1 MPGIHRGVWRIAT
14 IRSSAR
20 TGQVMIIVIHAA
32 PEGAAGARE
41 CGSDS
46 YGRDV
51 FEKEKERLVSM
62 LTKDCIPMPDRTLPD
77 LPMAE
82 DEKDIVAKD
91 NTTAAADKSAT
102 ASIPFKVSSIFFQ
115 EYNGLSHP
123 TPNDPV
129 QHVYGEKHIL
139 DILGKNTFQISPGAF
154 FQVTTV
160 GAEVLYDEV
169 ADRVREVSE
178 NPADTLLLDV
188 CCGTGTIGLHCMKEG
203 VAGRV
208 LGVDISEPA
217 IEDAKANAVRNGY
230 GDEGV
235 TRFVASRAELVL
247 AEELQKP
254 GVKGKPIVAVVDP
267 AREGLHADVI
277 RALRYSPQIRRLV
290 YVSCN
295 PTGSLTNDAAS
306 LCQLP
311 TKKYKGLPFK
321 PTLAQPVDMFPLT
334 SHCELVITFDRMTEE
349 EYAALIASA
358 PSTGSEKKKNDVAD
372 AKDADPETVP
382 KEKTETAVQGESKS
396 EVKIE
401 PNSGSAAV
409 NEAATLTD
417 EVMVKEGKDTD
428 VKMELA
434 EEIKSEDV

>member
-1 MPGIHRGVWRIAT
+1 
-14 IRSSAR
+14 
-20 TGQVMIIVIHAA
+20 MIIVVHAP

-51 FEKEKERLVSM
+51 FEKEKERLVTM
-62 LTKDCIPMPDRTLPD
+62 LTKGTIPMPDRNLPA
-77 LPMAE
+77 LP
-82 DEKDIVAKD
+82 K
-91 NTTAAADKSAT
+91 AAAEGEDKTDDNDAVDAAVKT
-102 ASIPFKVSSIFFQ
+102 EDKETVTFKVTSIFFQ

-139 DILGKNTFQISPGAF
+139 ERLGKNTFQVSPGAF

-169 ADRVREVSE
+169 AARVREVAQ

-254 GVKGKPIVAVVDP
+254 DVKGKPIVAVVDP

-277 RALRYSPQIRRLV
+277 RALRCNPEIQRLV

-349 EYAALIASA
+349 EYSALEASA
-358 PSTGSEKKKNDVAD
+358 PTGEKKKSTATDPKASEPANG
-372 AKDADPETVP
+372 AKEETKAEV
-382 KEKTETAVQGESKS
+382 KEESKS
-396 EVKIE
+396 EVKTE
-401 PNSGSAAV
+401 PDAV
-409 NEAATLTD
+409 VDLDEATAPTD
-417 EVMVKEGKDTD
+417 EIPANKE
-428 VKMELA
+428 
-434 EEIKSEDV
+434 EEKTEDV

>member
-1 MPGIHRGVWRIAT
+1 
-14 IRSSAR
+14 
-20 TGQVMIIVIHAA
+20 MIIVIHAA

-77 LPMAE
+77 LPKAA
-82 DEKDIVAKD
+82 DEEDIVAKD
-91 NTTAAADKSAT
+91 NTTLAADKTDKEKSAT

-277 RALRYSPQIRRLV
+277 RALRCSPQIRRLV

-349 EYAALIASA
+349 DYEALIASA
-358 PSTGSEKKKNDVAD
+358 PSTGSEKKKSDVAD
-372 AKDADPETVP
+372 AKDADQETEP
-382 KEKTETAVQGESKS
+382 KEEPENAVQGGSKS

-401 PNSGSAAV
+401 PKTGSAAI

-417 EVMVKEGKDTD
+417 EVTVKKEEKETD
-428 VKMELA
+428 VKMKLA
-434 EEIKSEDV
+434 EEMKTEDV

>member
-1 MPGIHRGVWRIAT
+1 
-14 IRSSAR
+14 
-20 TGQVMIIVIHAA
+20 MIIVIHAA

-77 LPMAE
+77 LPMAA
-82 DEKDIVAKD
+82 DEKDLVAKD

-115 EYNGLSHP
+115 EYNGLSLP

-160 GAEVLYDEV
+160 GAEVLYNEV

-372 AKDADPETVP
+372 AKDADQEIEPKEEPET
-382 KEKTETAVQGESKS
+382 AIQGESKS

-401 PNSGSAAV
+401 PKSGSAAV
-409 NEAATLTD
+409 NEAATLTE
-417 EVMVKEGKDTD
+417 EVTVKEGKETD

>member
-1 MPGIHRGVWRIAT
+1 
-14 IRSSAR
+14 
-20 TGQVMIIVIHAA
+20 MIIVVHAP

-62 LTKDCIPMPDRTLPD
+62 LTKGSIPMPDRNLPTLPKK
-77 LPMAE
+77 AAEGE
-82 DEKDIVAKD
+82 DEADDDDAVE
-91 NTTAAADKSAT
+91 AAVKTEDEET
-102 ASIPFKVSSIFFQ
+102 VTFKITSIFFQ

-139 DILGKNTFQISPGAF
+139 ERLGKNTFQVSPGAF

-169 ADRVREVSE
+169 AARVREVTE

-254 GVKGKPIVAVVDP
+254 DVKGKPIVAVVDP

-277 RALRYSPQIRRLV
+277 RALRCNPEIQRLV

-349 EYAALIASA
+349 EYSALEASA
-358 PSTGSEKKKNDVAD
+358 PTGEKRKSTGTATAPKASEPANE
-372 AKDADPETVP
+372 AKEETKAEM
-382 KEKTETAVQGESKS
+382 KEESKP
-396 EVKIE
+396 EVKTGPE
-401 PNSGSAAV
+401 SASATV
-409 NEAATLTD
+409 EEAAAPTD
-417 EVMVKEGKDTD
+417 EVPAKKEEEGQD
-428 VKMELA
+428 VKMEPV
-434 EEIKSEDV
+434 EEGKTEDV

>member
-1 MPGIHRGVWRIAT
+1 
-14 IRSSAR
+14 
-20 TGQVMIIVIHAA
+20 MIIVIHAA

-77 LPMAE
+77 LPMTA

-169 ADRVREVSE
+169 ADRVRDVSE

-349 EYAALIASA
+349 EYAALTASA

-372 AKDADPETVP
+372 AKDADQETVP

-401 PNSGSAAV
+401 PKSGSAAV

>member
-1 MPGIHRGVWRIAT
+1 
-14 IRSSAR
+14 
-20 TGQVMIIVIHAA
+20 MIIVIHAA

-51 FEKEKERLVSM
+51 FEKEKERLVSK

-77 LPMAE
+77 LPMAA
-82 DEKDIVAKD
+82 DEKDLVAKD

-115 EYNGLSHP
+115 EYNGLSLP

-160 GAEVLYDEV
+160 GAEVLYNEV

-372 AKDADPETVP
+372 AKDADQETEP
-382 KEKTETAVQGESKS
+382 KEEPETAVQGESKF

-401 PNSGSAAV
+401 PQSGSAAV
-409 NEAATLTD
+409 NEAATLTE
-417 EVMVKEGKDTD
+417 EVTVKEGKETD

>member
-1 MPGIHRGVWRIAT
+1 M
-14 IRSSAR
+14 
-20 TGQVMIIVIHAA
+20 
-32 PEGAAGARE
+32 
-41 CGSDS
+41 
-46 YGRDV
+46 
-51 FEKEKERLVSM
+51 
-62 LTKDCIPMPDRTLPD
+62 
-77 LPMAE
+77 
-82 DEKDIVAKD
+82 
-91 NTTAAADKSAT
+91 
-102 ASIPFKVSSIFFQ
+102 
-115 EYNGLSHP
+115 
-123 TPNDPV
+123 
-129 QHVYGEKHIL
+129 
-139 DILGKNTFQISPGAF
+139 
-154 FQVTTV
+154 
-160 GAEVLYDEV
+160 GAEILYDEV
-169 ADRVREVSE
+169 AARVREVTQ

-254 GVKGKPIVAVVDP
+254 NVKGKPIVAVVDP

-277 RALRYSPQIRRLV
+277 RALRCNPEIQRLV

-349 EYAALIASA
+349 EYAAMGVSA
-358 PSTGSEKKKNDVAD
+358 PSGGEKKTKSAATPPKVSEPENE
-372 AKDADPETVP
+372 AKAKEETKPEVP
-382 KEKTETAVQGESKS
+382 LPVKEEAKS
-396 EVKIE
+396 EVK
-401 PNSGSAAV
+401 
-409 NEAATLTD
+409 T
-417 EVMVKEGKDTD
+417 
-428 VKMELA
+428 
-434 EEIKSEDV
+434 EDV

>member
-1 MPGIHRGVWRIAT
+1 
-14 IRSSAR
+14 
-20 TGQVMIIVIHAA
+20 MIIVIHAA

-77 LPMAE
+77 LPMAA

-169 ADRVREVSE
+169 ADRVRDVSE

-358 PSTGSEKKKNDVAD
+358 PSTGSEKKKSDVAD
-372 AKDADPETVP
+372 AKDADQETEP
-382 KEKTETAVQGESKS
+382 KEKSETAVQGESKS

-401 PNSGSAAV
+401 PKSESAAI
-409 NEAATLTD
+409 NKAATLTD
-417 EVMVKEGKDTD
+417 EVMVKEGKETD

>member
-1 MPGIHRGVWRIAT
+1 
-14 IRSSAR
+14 
-20 TGQVMIIVIHAA
+20 MIIVVHAP

-51 FEKEKERLVSM
+51 FEKEKERLVTM
-62 LTKDCIPMPDRTLPD
+62 LTKGSIPMPDRNLPA
-77 LPMAE
+77 LPKVAAEGEDKADDNDAVEMAVKTE
-82 DEKDIVAKD
+82 GEETV
-91 NTTAAADKSAT
+91 T
-102 ASIPFKVSSIFFQ
+102 FKVTSIFFQ
-115 EYNGLSHP
+115 EYKGLSHP

-139 DILGKNTFQISPGAF
+139 ERLGKNTFQVSPGAF

-169 ADRVREVSE
+169 AARVREVTQ

-217 IEDAKANAVRNGY
+217 ILDAKANAVRNGY

-254 GVKGKPIVAVVDP
+254 DVKGKPIVAVVDP

-277 RALRYSPQIRRLV
+277 RALRCNPEIQRLV

-349 EYAALIASA
+349 EYAAMEASA
-358 PSTGSEKKKNDVAD
+358 PSGGEKRKSAANDPKVSEPESE
-372 AKDADPETVP
+372 AKEETKPEVP
-382 KEKTETAVQGESKS
+382 VKEETKSEIKTE
-396 EVKIE
+396 
-401 PNSGSAAV
+401 
-409 NEAATLTD
+409 
-417 EVMVKEGKDTD
+417 D
-428 VKMELA
+428 V
-434 EEIKSEDV
+434 

>member
-1 MPGIHRGVWRIAT
+1 
-14 IRSSAR
+14 
-20 TGQVMIIVIHAA
+20 MIIVIHAA

-77 LPMAE
+77 LPMAA

-358 PSTGSEKKKNDVAD
+358 PSTGSEKKKSDVAD
-372 AKDADPETVP
+372 AKDADQETEP
-382 KEKTETAVQGESKS
+382 KEKSETAVQGESKS

-401 PNSGSAAV
+401 PKSESAAI
-409 NEAATLTD
+409 NKAATLTD
-417 EVMVKEGKDTD
+417 EVMVKEGKETD

>member
-1 MPGIHRGVWRIAT
+1 
-14 IRSSAR
+14 
-20 TGQVMIIVIHAA
+20 MIIVIHAA

-169 ADRVREVSE
+169 ADRVRDVSE

-349 EYAALIASA
+349 EYAALTASA

-372 AKDADPETVP
+372 AKDADQETVP

-401 PNSGSAAV
+401 PKSGSAAV

-417 EVMVKEGKDTD
+417 EVMVKEGKETD

>member
-1 MPGIHRGVWRIAT
+1 M
-14 IRSSAR
+14 
-20 TGQVMIIVIHAA
+20 MIIVVHAA

-62 LTKDCIPMPDRTLPD
+62 LTKGSIPMPNRNLPD
-77 LPMAE
+77 LPKAAAEGEDKTDDNDAVEAAVDTE
-82 DEKDIVAKD
+82 DEKTV
-91 NTTAAADKSAT
+91 T
-102 ASIPFKVSSIFFQ
+102 FKVTSIFFQ

-129 QHVYGEKHIL
+129 QHIYGEKHIL
-139 DILGKNTFQISPGAF
+139 EKLGKNTFQVSPGAF

-169 ADRVREVSE
+169 AARVREVAE

-217 IEDAKANAVRNGY
+217 IEDAKANAIRNGY

-254 GVKGKPIVAVVDP
+254 DVKGKPIVAVVDP

-277 RALRYSPQIRRLV
+277 RALRCNPEIQRLV

-334 SHCELVITFDRMTEE
+334 SHCELVITFDRMTEG
-349 EYAALIASA
+349 EYAALEASV
-358 PSTGSEKKKNDVAD
+358 PRSTGDKRKTDSKASEPANEAKEETTTEVKEETKAELKEEPKPDV
-372 AKDADPETVP
+372 
-382 KEKTETAVQGESKS
+382 KTESDAV
-396 EVKIE
+396 VD
-401 PNSGSAAV
+401 
-409 NEAATLTD
+409 EAATTTN
-417 EVMVKEGKDTD
+417 EVATRKEEEGQD
-428 VKMELA
+428 VKMEPV
-434 EEIKSEDV
+434 EEEKTEDV

>member
-1 MPGIHRGVWRIAT
+1 
-14 IRSSAR
+14 
-20 TGQVMIIVIHAA
+20 MIIVIHAA

-77 LPMAE
+77 LPMAA

-169 ADRVREVSE
+169 ADRVRDVSE

-277 RALRYSPQIRRLV
+277 RALRCSPQIRRLV

-349 EYAALIASA
+349 EYAALTASA

-372 AKDADPETVP
+372 AKDADQETVP

-401 PNSGSAAV
+401 PKSGSAAV

>member
-1 MPGIHRGVWRIAT
+1 
-14 IRSSAR
+14 
-20 TGQVMIIVIHAA
+20 MIIVIHAA

-77 LPMAE
+77 LPMTA

-169 ADRVREVSE
+169 ADRVRDVSE

-358 PSTGSEKKKNDVAD
+358 PSTGSEKKKSDVAD
-372 AKDADPETVP
+372 AKDADQETEP
-382 KEKTETAVQGESKS
+382 KEKSETAVQGESKS

-401 PNSGSAAV
+401 PKSESAAI
-409 NEAATLTD
+409 NKAATLTD
-417 EVMVKEGKDTD
+417 EVMVKEGKETD

>member
-1 MPGIHRGVWRIAT
+1 M
-14 IRSSAR
+14 
-20 TGQVMIIVIHAA
+20 MIIVVHAP

-62 LTKDCIPMPDRTLPD
+62 LTKGGIPMPIRNLPD
-77 LPMAE
+77 IPKVAAE
-82 DEKDIVAKD
+82 GEDKADDDDAD
-91 NTTAAADKSAT
+91 DAAVKTEDKET
-102 ASIPFKVSSIFFQ
+102 VTFKVTSIFFQ

-139 DILGKNTFQISPGAF
+139 ERLGKNTFQVSPGAF

-169 ADRVREVSE
+169 AARVREVTQ

-254 GVKGKPIVAVVDP
+254 DVKGKPIVAVVDP

-277 RALRYSPQIRRLV
+277 RALRCNPEIRRLV

-349 EYAALIASA
+349 EYAALEASA
-358 PSTGSEKKKNDVAD
+358 STGEKKKKSTATDPKASEPANE
-372 AKDADPETVP
+372 AKEETKAEV
-382 KEKTETAVQGESKS
+382 KEESKS
-396 EVKIE
+396 EVKTE
-401 PNSGSAAV
+401 PDAV
-409 NEAATLTD
+409 VDEAAAPTD
-417 EVMVKEGKDTD
+417 EIPAKKEEEGQD
-428 VKMELA
+428 VKMEPVEK
-434 EEIKSEDV
+434 EEKTEDV

>member
-1 MPGIHRGVWRIAT
+1 
-14 IRSSAR
+14 
-20 TGQVMIIVIHAA
+20 MIIVVHAP

-62 LTKDCIPMPDRTLPD
+62 LTKGSIPMPDRNLPG
-77 LPMAE
+77 LPKAAAE
-82 DEKDIVAKD
+82 GEDKTKD
-91 NTTAAADKSAT
+91 NNVEIEAT
-102 ASIPFKVSSIFFQ
+102 VNTESEDTVAFKVTSIFFQ

-139 DILGKNTFQISPGAF
+139 ERLGKNTFQVSPGAF
-154 FQVTTV
+154 FQVTSV

-169 ADRVREVSE
+169 AARVREVTE

-217 IEDAKANAVRNGY
+217 IEDAKANAVRNGC

-254 GVKGKPIVAVVDP
+254 DVKGKPIVAVVDP

-277 RALRYSPQIRRLV
+277 RALRCNPEIQRLV

-349 EYAALIASA
+349 EYSSLEASA
-358 PSTGSEKKKNDVAD
+358 STGEKRKSTATDPKASEKANEAKEETKPEVPVKEEAKADV
-372 AKDADPETVP
+372 
-382 KEKTETAVQGESKS
+382 KTEPESA
-396 EVKIE
+396 
-401 PNSGSAAV
+401 GAAV
-409 NEAATLTD
+409 EEAATTTD
-417 EVMVKEGKDTD
+417 EIPAKKEEEGQD
-428 VKMELA
+428 VKMET
-434 EEIKSEDV
+434 EDV

>member
-1 MPGIHRGVWRIAT
+1 M
-14 IRSSAR
+14 
-20 TGQVMIIVIHAA
+20 MIIVVHAP

-46 YGRDV
+46 WERGL

-62 LTKDCIPMPDRTLPD
+62 LTKGCIPMPERNLPG
-77 LPMAE
+77 LPKVTDEE
-82 DEKDIVAKD
+82 DKTHDNVAGAAVKTEEKETS
-91 NTTAAADKSAT
+91 NTVS
-102 ASIPFKVSSIFFQ
+102 FKVTSIFFQ

-129 QHVYGEKHIL
+129 QHVYGEKFIL
-139 DILGKNTFQISPGAF
+139 ESLGKNTFQVSPGAF

-169 ADRVREVSE
+169 AARVREVNE
-178 NPADTLLLDV
+178 NPDDTLLLDV

-254 GVKGKPIVAVVDP
+254 DVKGKPIVAVVDP

-277 RALRYSPQIRRLV
+277 RALRCNPGIQRLV

-349 EYAALIASA
+349 EYAALNAPAPRGEKKSAAADPKASA
-358 PSTGSEKKKNDVAD
+358 PENERKEETKPEAKIGSESRD
-372 AKDADPETVP
+372 
-382 KEKTETAVQGESKS
+382 TAVNQ
-396 EVKIE
+396 
-401 PNSGSAAV
+401 
-409 NEAATLTD
+409 AATLT
-417 EVMVKEGKDTD
+417 EEFSKKREGEGQD
-428 VKMELA
+428 VVQMEA
-434 EEIKSEDV
+434 AKTEDV